1 MARVATRC
9 YPLNELRALC
19 VVPPWS
25 GWMAPYERWHMA
37 RLGASVV
44 LCLVL
49 GASIGRAQDGSGEFK
64 PSNDQV
70 NKELDDSLR
79 KEFEPPPPPPPP
91 PPPVIVHHKDD
102 RLKLTLGGMA
112 AHMVAV
118 LDDVTVSH
126 RDHGTG
132 GNDIDLDQVS
142 DFDEEHTQT
151 YRAWFEIGRHVALE
165 GGYRGGVF
173 RDTSAN
179 PTAFVFGRSAY
190 AAGEMLDTKIET
202 CTADLDLVLKP
213 LNNRWIGLGIHLG
226 ARYMFWRTDL
236 KGTGMNREE
245 STLEAVVP
253 VIGASIAFRPFKW
266 WEIFARGRVGY
277 LSYERDSGH
286 YHHGDHDHYVE
297 AKEKEA
303 KSVELDVGMQFLIA
317 DTIGL
322 IVGAR
327 LDYMDIE
334 REVDARE
341 ESAKG
346 TMKGVYAGLVLQF

>member
-1 MARVATRC
+1 
-9 YPLNELRALC
+9 
-19 VVPPWS
+19 
-25 GWMAPYERWHMA
+25 MA
-37 RLGASVV
+37 RLGAPVV
-44 LCLVL
+44 LCLFL
-49 GASIGRAQDGSGEFK
+49 TAATGRAQEGAPPPDDFK

-70 NKELDDSLR
+70 NRELDDSLR

-91 PPPVIVHHKDD
+91 PPPVVVHRDDD
-102 RLKLTLGGMA
+102 RLRLTLGGMA

-118 LDDVTVSH
+118 LDNVTISH
-126 RDHGTG
+126 RDHGSG
-132 GNDIDLDQVS
+132 GNDVDLDRIS

-165 GGYRGGVF
+165 GGYRGAVF
-173 RDTSAN
+173 RDGSVN
-179 PTAFVFGRSAY
+179 PTAFTFGRTTYGANEVVDKSIKV
-190 AAGEMLDTKIET
+190 G
-202 CTADLDLVLKP
+202 TADLDLVLKP

-226 ARYMFWRTDL
+226 ARYMFWRTTL
-236 KGTGMNREE
+236 EGQSVNREE

-277 LSYERDSGH
+277 LSYDRDAGSYRRNGRR
-286 YHHGDHDHYVE
+286 HYVE

-303 KSVELDVGMQFLIA
+303 KSIELDVGMQFLIA

-322 IVGAR
+322 VVGVRA
-327 LDYMDIE
+327 DYMNIE

>member
-1 MARVATRC
+1 
-9 YPLNELRALC
+9 
-19 VVPPWS
+19 
-25 GWMAPYERWHMA
+25 MA
-37 RLGASVV
+37 RLGAPVV
-44 LCLVL
+44 LCLL
-49 GASIGRAQDGSGEFK
+49 LTAATSRAQEAAPADDFK

-70 NKELDDSLR
+70 NRELDDSLR

-91 PPPVIVHHKDD
+91 PPPVVVHRHDD

-118 LDDVTVSH
+118 LDDVTISH
-126 RDHGTG
+126 RDHGSG
-132 GNDIDLDQVS
+132 GNDVDLDRVS

-165 GGYRGGVF
+165 GGYRGAVF
-173 RDTSAN
+173 RDSSASTSAF
-179 PTAFVFGRSAY
+179 TFGRTLY
-190 AAGEMLDTKIET
+190 AANEVVDKKIQVA
-202 CTADLDLVLKP
+202 TADLDLVLKP

-226 ARYMFWRTDL
+226 ARYMFWRTNLEGSSFD
-236 KGTGMNREE
+236 REE

-253 VIGASIAFRPFKW
+253 VIGASIAIRPFKW

-277 LSYERDSGH
+277 LSYDRDAGSYRRNGRR
-286 YHHGDHDHYVE
+286 HYVE

-322 IVGAR
+322 IVGVRA
-327 LDYMDIE
+327 DYFDIE

-341 ESAKG
+341 ERAKG